1 MDGIAKIFQKDYEDS
16 NPKRLP
22 LLISFFTLTKSLG
35 RSLEMNKK
43 IVSNALSEETDFFEK
58 TGKLLINCD
67 TQTEESKKLRLA
79 LIATIANFGLQQK
92 EFVDVNGL
100 LEKLMDIVNGPVEES
115 KSSMQPVKKE
125 FDER

>member
-67 TQTEESKKLRLA
+67 T
-79 LIATIANFGLQQK
+79 
-92 EFVDVNGL
+92 
-100 LEKLMDIVNGPVEES
+100 
-115 KSSMQPVKKE
+115 
-125 FDER
+125 

>member
-1 MDGIAKIFQKDYEDS
+1 
-16 NPKRLP
+16 
-22 LLISFFTLTKSLG
+22 
-35 RSLEMNKK
+35 MNKK

-58 TGKLLINCD
+58 TGKLLISCD
-67 TQTEESKKLRLA
+67 TQTKEFKKLRLV

-100 LEKLMDIVNGPVEES
+100 LDKLMDIVNGPVEES
-115 KSSMQPVKKE
+115 KSCMQPVKKE

>member
-1 MDGIAKIFQKDYEDS
+1 
-16 NPKRLP
+16 
-22 LLISFFTLTKSLG
+22 
-35 RSLEMNKK
+35 MNKK

-58 TGKLLINCD
+58 TGKLLISCD